1 MSKDKSESV
10 AALDEL
16 QSQLRSFF
24 QPLAFRRHGRTY
36 NQLTGDG
43 LTAVIHFQSG
53 AFDPPGTLEIPGLRE
68 NLYGRFTINLGIYVP
83 EVAAVETMNAAR
95 AARIIHEYQC
105 CLRTRLGHIGPE
117 HRDLWWP
124 ARPLP
129 ELAEEIRARLES
141 NALPFL
147 RRFES
152 RDAILSE
159 LRHSVESPYTPK
171 PRIVC
176 AIILAKRGRQAEAR
190 ELLQAQAD
198 EAESRNP
205 GHAAYVRQLAERLGL
220 GGLGNVDISLG

>member
-1 MSKDKSESV
+1 MNQNKSESV

-24 QPLAFRRHGRTY
+24 APLAFRRHGRTY

-43 LTAVIHFQSG
+43 LTAVVHFQSG

-83 EVAAVETMNAAR
+83 EVAAAKNMHAVR
-95 AARIIHEYQC
+95 AARVIHVDQC

-124 ARPLP
+124 ARP
-129 ELAEEIRARLES
+129 ELFEEIRARLES

-147 RRFES
+147 RRFDS
-152 RDAILSE
+152 RDSILSE
-159 LRHSVESPYTPK
+159 LRHAVESPYTIT

-198 EAESRNP
+198 EAESNNP
-205 GHAAYVRQLAERLGL
+205 GHAAYVRQLAERLDL
-220 GGLGNVDISLG
+220 GGLGDVDNAP